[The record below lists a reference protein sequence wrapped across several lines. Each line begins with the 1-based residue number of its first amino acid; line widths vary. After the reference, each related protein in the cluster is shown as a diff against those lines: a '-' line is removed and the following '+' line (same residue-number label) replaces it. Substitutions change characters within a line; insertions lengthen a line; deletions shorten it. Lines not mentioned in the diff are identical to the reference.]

1 MKQMEIRIGFQ
12 TYTLACSDGEE
23 GRLGQLADEIDAR
36 ARSIKEKTPRASES
50 MVLVM
55 TALMLADELYEAR
68 QEAGMLH
75 EKLAMGLVLDGN
87 GDGMPPIPSA
97 GMVARNLTMAMNE
110 IADQLDAITAT
121 VENR

>member
-1 MKQMEIRIGFQ
+1 MKQVDVRIGFH
-12 TYTLACSDGEE
+12 TYTLACADGQE
-23 GRLGQLADEIDAR
+23 GHLQQLADEIDMR
-36 ARSIKEKTPRASES
+36 ARSIKEKSPRASES

-75 EKLAMGLVLDGN
+75 EKLAMGVTLNGN
-87 GDGMPPIPSA
+87 GEGMPPIPSA
-97 GMVARNLTMAMNE
+97 GMVARNLSMAMNE
-110 IADQLDAITAT
+110 IADQLDAIVAT

>member
-1 MKQMEIRIGFQ
+1 MKQVEVRIGFH
-12 TYTLACSDGEE
+12 TYTLACSE
-23 GRLGQLADEIDAR
+23 GQEGHLMQLADEIDVR
-36 ARSIKEKTPRASES
+36 ARSIKDKSPRASES
-50 MVLVM
+50 MTLVM

-75 EKLAMGLVLDGN
+75 EKLAMGVTLGN
-87 GDGMPPIPSA
+87 GEAMPPIPSA

-110 IADQLDAITAT
+110 IADQLDSIAAT

>member
-1 MKQMEIRIGFQ
+1 MKQVEIRIGFH
-12 TYTLACSDGEE
+12 TYTLACADGQE
-23 GRLGQLADEIDAR
+23 GHLTQLSDEIDVR

-50 MVLVM
+50 MILVM

-75 EKLAMGLVLDGN
+75 EKLAMGFALN
-87 GDGMPPIPSA
+87 GQVEGMPPIPSA
-97 GMVARNLTMAMNE
+97 GLVARNLTMAMNE
-110 IADQLDAITAT
+110 IADQLDAIVAT